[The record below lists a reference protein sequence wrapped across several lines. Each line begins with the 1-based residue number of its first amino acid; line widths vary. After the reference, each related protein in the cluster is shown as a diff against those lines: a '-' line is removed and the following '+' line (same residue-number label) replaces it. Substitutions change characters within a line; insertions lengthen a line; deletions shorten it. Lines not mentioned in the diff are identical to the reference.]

1 MDSEEKIIHEQD
13 LNWCRGDSLA
23 LEEDLFYINPSQL
36 KNNMPWDCQQKL
48 NNSKRQVSWGIK
60 EKLS

>member
-1 MDSEEKIIHEQD
+1 MDSEETIIHEQD
-13 LNWCRGDSLA
+13 LNWCLGDSLA
-23 LEEDLFYINPSQL
+23 LEEDVFYINPSQL
-36 KNNMPWDCQQKL
+36 KNNMSWDCQQKL

>member
-13 LNWCRGDSLA
+13 LNWCLGDSLA

-36 KNNMPWDCQQKL
+36 KNNMPWDC
-48 NNSKRQVSWGIK
+48 
-60 EKLS
+60 